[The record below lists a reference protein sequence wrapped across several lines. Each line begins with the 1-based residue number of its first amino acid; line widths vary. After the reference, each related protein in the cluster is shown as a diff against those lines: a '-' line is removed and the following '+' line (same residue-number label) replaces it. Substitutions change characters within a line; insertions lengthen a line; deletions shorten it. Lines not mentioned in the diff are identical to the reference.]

1 MKRIL
6 TTLALAAIST
16 SAMAQYNTRVQ
27 LQAGNFGAPNAL
39 YDKYIA
45 RMPLN
50 NLGASV
56 QHSIYK
62 NIGVKINY
70 QRWIDLSGIGSYSS
84 TELRGK
90 LGYAVDYGLM
100 NPVSFRINYNMID
113 AAPTYT
119 LHAGKHHDFFGS
131 IGPSVAWG
139 LIGDYELDYSTFT
152 GIDGCGYAVPV
163 KKRSIEMGAVAE
175 AGYNYR
181 LGRISTGLSGAYRF
195 YGKEFT
201 TINLQLNIGYNFNSF
216 K

>member
-16 SAMAQYNTRVQ
+16 GAMAQYNTRVQ

-45 RMPLN
+45 PMPLN

-62 NIGVKINY
+62 NIGIKINY
-70 QRWIDLSGIGSYSS
+70 QHWIDLSGIGSNYHGLIQGR
-84 TELRGK
+84 T
-90 LGYAVDYGLM
+90 GYMVDYGLTK
-100 NPVSFRINYNMID
+100 PITYRFNYNILD

-119 LHAGKHHDFFGS
+119 LQAGKHHDFFAS

-139 LIGDYELDYSTFT
+139 MTGYYAFYNTTFT
-152 GIDGCGYAVPV
+152 GEGGCGIADPMTS
-163 KKRSIEMGAVAE
+163 RSVEIGAVAE
-175 AGYNYR
+175 AGYNYHM
-181 LGRISTGLSGAYRF
+181 GRINMGMSGAYRY

-201 TINLQLNIGYNFNSF
+201 TINLQLNIGYNFNSL